1 MCSELAGVSGMSTDG
16 TVDMPLE
23 TLDEDWADA
32 EGVQQGWAAQASN
45 YRLSGQLEEDRQA
58 LLTGDLPLPCPFTT
72 AATSLRTAAVASLRT
87 DDDAPSLAAA
97 VLSSSL
103 LLRWPLPALM

>member
-1 MCSELAGVSGMSTDG
+1 MSTDG

-58 LLTGDLPLPCPFTT
+58 LLTGDLPLSCSFTT

-87 DDDAPSLAAA
+87 AAVASLRTADDAPFLTTA
-97 VLSSSL
+97 VLCSSL
-103 LLRWPLPALM
+103 CCGGLSRR